1 MQTKVEDLM
10 TRKVFTLEEEKRLF
24 IAQQVMDW
32 AHIRHVPV
40 VDGQRHVVG
49 LVSHR
54 DVLRASISIVSSK
67 VAKAEGQ
74 QHLTGIP
81 VRDVMR
87 SPVQTVA
94 PDLSVQEAA
103 KLMRRGK
110 IGCLPVVNK
119 QQELIGIITESD
131 LLKIV
136 EELP

>member
-10 TRKVFTLEEEKRLF
+10 TRKVFTLDEEKRLF
-24 IAQQVMDW
+24 IAQQIMDW

-40 VDGQRHVVG
+40 VNSQRRVVG
-49 LVSHR
+49 LVSNR

-87 SPVQTVA
+87 APVQTVA
-94 PDLSVQEAA
+94 PDQSVQEAA
-103 KLMRRGK
+103 SLMRRGK
-110 IGCLPVVNK
+110 IGCLPVVNA
-119 QQELIGIITESD
+119 QQELIGIITEYD

>member
-10 TRKVFTLEEEKRLF
+10 TRKVFTLEAEKRLF
-24 IAQQVMDW
+24 IAQQIMDW

-40 VDGQRHVVG
+40 VDGQRRVVG

-87 SPVQTVA
+87 APVQTVA

-103 KLMRRGK
+103 KLMRRGR
-110 IGCLPVVNK
+110 IGCLPVVNA